1 MKIKKIALIISL
13 NMIMYGLVFYGAST
27 VTMLTGQGYMN
38 TAVAWQVVSLIDR
51 GMTVW
56 SVLGLFAGLNVVG
69 VGVLFAVKQ
78 MVGKLSKAAIVAW

>member
-1 MKIKKIALIISL
+1 
-13 NMIMYGLVFYGAST
+13 
-27 VTMLTGQGYMN
+27 MN
-38 TAVAWQVVSLIDR
+38 TALAWQVVSLIDR

-69 VGVLFAVKQ
+69 VGVLFAVKR